1 MRCYFLREGHIAAV
15 EELTGLS
22 DQEAVAKAHLLYL
35 EHKSI
40 YEGFEVWD
48 RTRVVIRHPDP
59 YAKGDEAGTVP

>member
-40 YEGFEVWD
+40 YQGFEVWD
-48 RTRVVIRHPDP
+48 RTRLVIRHPDP
-59 YAKGDEAGTVP
+59 AKRHDAGSTS